1 MTEKEKN
8 IKVIDRLEIVT
19 ACLSQRSDVE
29 DFTRRFNAGDIYHQL
44 LEETGTVEAVELER
58 WINICM
64 GVLDDE
70 QSKRHK
76 KAESDAAFIES
87 LLRHIEAL
95 EGKINYQTELLTEQK
110 ERMETLLAAYYHK

>member
-1 MTEKEKN
+1 MTQKEK
-8 IKVIDRLEIVT
+8 ILKVIDRLEIVT
-19 ACLSQRSDVE
+19 ACLSQISEIE
-29 DFTRRFNAGDIYHQL
+29 DFVRRFNAGDIYYNL

-70 QSKRHK
+70 QSKQQK
-76 KAESDAAFIES
+76 KAESDTAFIES
-87 LLRHIEAL
+87 LQRYIETL